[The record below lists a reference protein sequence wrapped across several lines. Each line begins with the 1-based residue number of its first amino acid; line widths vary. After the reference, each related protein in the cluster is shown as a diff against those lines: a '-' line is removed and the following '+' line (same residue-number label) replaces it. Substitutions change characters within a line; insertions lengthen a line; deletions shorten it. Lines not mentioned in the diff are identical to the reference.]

1 MKDKSPQ
8 SSIIFV
14 WNKVDIEA
22 TGPVDDNDDDDDD
35 DDDEEDEEDEDNERD
50 RSSEIEGISEKQ
62 NKEEVVFNQLKSRD
76 FITGESS
83 KTCDLFHTI
92 SANSSNSSNSSR
104 SHHENPD

>member
-14 WNKVDIEA
+14 CNKVDIEA
-22 TGPVDDNDDDDDD
+22 TGLVDDDD

-50 RSSEIEGISEKQ
+50 GSSEIEGISEKQ

-104 SHHENPD
+104 SHHENTD